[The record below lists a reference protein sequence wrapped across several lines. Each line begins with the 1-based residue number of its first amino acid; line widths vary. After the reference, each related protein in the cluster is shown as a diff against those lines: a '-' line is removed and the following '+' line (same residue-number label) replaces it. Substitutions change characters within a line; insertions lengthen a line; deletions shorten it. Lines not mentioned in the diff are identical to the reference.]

1 MDKLNK
7 YNYNSDDCVN
17 WMFIGSL
24 SMFLVLFL
32 SQFLFKEMLWA
43 SLGFILWLILDFREY
58 KKVYKCEKSQE
69 GKK

>member
-17 WMFIGSL
+17 MMFIGSL
-24 SMFLVLFL
+24 SMFIILFL
-32 SQFLFKEMLWA
+32 SQFLSKEMLWF
-43 SLGFILWLILDFREY
+43 SLVIILWLILDFREY
-58 KKVYKCEKSQE
+58 KKVYKYEKSQE